1 MTSVQK
7 IALSFLMTL
16 VLFAGFLLTFNSYLF
31 DFLEAKFYSQA
42 RILEKTEELN
52 QISQGYNEYFTNFLS
67 SINDN
72 YNSWKNLESVR
83 SFYEPN
89 PSEVNVAGRRIANER
104 LFRLYTA
111 LSGIRLIDKN
121 GKNVHYS
128 SFDDTDI
135 LKQSGISKIY
145 KNYPDICKDSD
156 EILFENFEKLSD
168 EINSRILFDD
178 KKNRIIICEPFFYS
192 GNIFSGYALFY
203 FDFLNLQKE
212 LIEKEYLEKNYSLS
226 LFSDNELSGGI
237 ADGILNSEKEKFK
250 EPLLKIW
257 ENQTKKTESQTVVPE
272 KIFKLDLDENNEDF
286 LVVLTNSC
294 DSKINVSGVYN
305 SIFFEIPKDLQFV
318 IYLCIFISLFLIL
331 FLIFSFKRDS
341 MSVLNKKVK
350 KLQLEIM
357 QDCLEKGEKIKL
369 DGVFQKLLE
378 RRNEISTEILKSL
391 KIRSKK
397 QSQEIENLLEKN
409 WDEIFD
415 FFKSQNDLQ
424 NNQNFSNQNA
434 VSSQN
439 LSAEFLQEIKS
450 LLQEVL
456 QNTEL
461 KTISTAAPQLEKIEP
476 VDEVEEVEE
485 VEDIDEIEEVEEVE
499 ENLNSE
505 EKFEDLEELAEEEV
519 TATGENEDANEG
531 LSPLEEVA
539 PETELEDLTPLE
551 EVEEVE
557 EIAENL
563 NSEEE
568 FEDLEELAEE
578 EVTATGENE
587 DANEGLSPLEEV
599 ENDSEAEE
607 ELEELENLEEL
618 TPLEEVEDA
627 NEGLSPLEGNED
639 ANEGLSPLDEAAP
652 ETELGEL
659 TPFEEVEEIAEN
671 LNSEEEFEDLEE
683 LAEEEVTATGEN
695 EDANEG
701 LSPLEEV
708 ENDSEAEE
716 ELEELENLEELTPLE
731 EVEDANEGLSPLD
744 EATPETELEDLT
756 PLEELTPLEDLT
768 PLEEIPQIFNTEF
781 LLKNQP
787 KYEYTPS
794 DETYFASENFA
805 TVDNVFAEEICLG
818 SGIKIKDEI
827 IPIEFKYFELKKY
840 FENPSEKPSENQET
854 TEQQIENQTAAE
866 LQNVTNQKETQSPQ
880 SEELQSEIEELSEEV
895 PVQKEFT
902 YYSMT
907 NFAENLTD
915 ETPILDAA
923 EIPENAII
931 EEDGVFSIS
940 QIKDYEKMGQDKDFK
955 SLVDSIL

>member
-121 GKNVHYS
+121 GRNVHYS

-178 KKNRIIICEPFFYS
+178 KKNRLIICEPFFYS

-341 MSVLNKKVK
+341 MTVLNKKVK

-369 DGVFQKLLE
+369 DGVFQKLSE

-456 QNTEL
+456 QNTEP

-476 VDEVEEVEE
+476 VDEIEE

-499 ENLNSE
+499 EI
-505 EKFEDLEELAEEEV
+505 EEV
-519 TATGENEDANEG
+519 EKEG
-531 LSPLEEVA
+531 LSPLEEVENDSEAEEELEELENLEELTPLEEVEDANEGPSPLEEDA
-539 PETELEDLTPLE
+539 PETELEDLTPL
-551 EVEEVE
+551 EEVE

-587 DANEGLSPLEEV
+587 DANEGLSPL
-599 ENDSEAEE
+599 
-607 ELEELENLEEL
+607 
-618 TPLEEVEDA
+618 
-627 NEGLSPLEGNED
+627 
-639 ANEGLSPLDEAAP
+639 DEA
-652 ETELGEL
+652 
-659 TPFEEVEEIAEN
+659 
-671 LNSEEEFEDLEE
+671 S
-683 LAEEEVTATGEN
+683 
-695 EDANEG
+695 
-701 LSPLEEV
+701 
-708 ENDSEAEE
+708 
-716 ELEELENLEELTPLE
+716 
-731 EVEDANEGLSPLD
+731 
-744 EATPETELEDLT
+744 PETELEDLT
-756 PLEELTPLEDLT
+756 PLEEPT
-768 PLEEIPQIFNTEF
+768 PLEELTQLEEIPVIIPQIFNTEF

-840 FENPSEKPSENQET
+840 FENPSEKTSENQET
-854 TEQQIENQTAAE
+854 TELQIENQTEAE
-866 LQNVTNQKETQSPQ
+866 LQNVANQKETQSPQ

>member
-272 KIFKLDLDENNEDF
+272 KIFNLDSDEKNENF
-286 LVVLTNSC
+286 LVALSNSN
-294 DSKINVSGVYN
+294 DSKIHVAGVYN

-341 MSVLNKKVK
+341 MTVLNKKVK
-350 KLQLEIM
+350 RLQLEIM

-369 DGVFQKLLE
+369 DGVFQKLSE
-378 RRNEISTEILKSL
+378 RRNEISTEILQSL

-476 VDEVEEVEE
+476 VDEIEE

-499 ENLNSE
+499 ET
-505 EKFEDLEELAEEEV
+505 EEV
-519 TATGENEDANEG
+519 EKEG
-531 LSPLEEVA
+531 LSPLDEVEEVKE
-539 PETELEDLTPLE
+539 PE
-551 EVEEVE
+551 EVEEIEEPE

-578 EVTATGENE
+578 DVTATGENE
-587 DANEGLSPLEEV
+587 DANEGLSPLEELTSLGEGLSPLEEV
-599 ENDSEAEE
+599 KNDSEAEE

-618 TPLEEVEDA
+618 TPLEEVED
-627 NEGLSPLEGNED
+627 
-639 ANEGLSPLDEAAP
+639 
-652 ETELGEL
+652 
-659 TPFEEVEEIAEN
+659 V
-671 LNSEEEFEDLEE
+671 
-683 LAEEEVTATGEN
+683 
-695 EDANEG
+695 
-701 LSPLEEV
+701 
-708 ENDSEAEE
+708 
-716 ELEELENLEELTPLE
+716 
-731 EVEDANEGLSPLD
+731 NEGLSPLD

-768 PLEEIPQIFNTEF
+768 PLDEIPVKIPQIFNTEF

-854 TEQQIENQTAAE
+854 TELQIENQTEVE

-895 PVQKEFT
+895 PVQKEST

>member
-121 GKNVHYS
+121 GRNVHYS

-178 KKNRIIICEPFFYS
+178 KKNRLIICEPFFYS

-257 ENQTKKTESQTVVPE
+257 KNQTKKTESQTVVPE

-341 MSVLNKKVK
+341 MTVLNKKVK

-369 DGVFQKLLE
+369 DGVFQKLSE

-456 QNTEL
+456 QNTEP

-476 VDEVEEVEE
+476 VDEIEE

-499 ENLNSE
+499 EI
-505 EKFEDLEELAEEEV
+505 EEV
-519 TATGENEDANEG
+519 ENEG
-531 LSPLEEVA
+531 LSPLEEVKNDSEAEEELEELENLEELTPLEEVEDANEGPSPLEEDA
-539 PETELEDLTPLE
+539 PETELEDLTPL
-551 EVEEVE
+551 EEVE

-587 DANEGLSPLEEV
+587 DANEGLSPL
-599 ENDSEAEE
+599 
-607 ELEELENLEEL
+607 
-618 TPLEEVEDA
+618 
-627 NEGLSPLEGNED
+627 
-639 ANEGLSPLDEAAP
+639 DEA
-652 ETELGEL
+652 
-659 TPFEEVEEIAEN
+659 
-671 LNSEEEFEDLEE
+671 S
-683 LAEEEVTATGEN
+683 
-695 EDANEG
+695 
-701 LSPLEEV
+701 
-708 ENDSEAEE
+708 
-716 ELEELENLEELTPLE
+716 
-731 EVEDANEGLSPLD
+731 
-744 EATPETELEDLT
+744 PETELEDLT
-756 PLEELTPLEDLT
+756 PLEEPT
-768 PLEEIPQIFNTEF
+768 PLEELTQLEEIPVIIPQIFNTEF

-854 TEQQIENQTAAE
+854 TELQIENKTAAE

-880 SEELQSEIEELSEEV
+880 SEELQNEIEELSEEV
-895 PVQKEFT
+895 PVQKEST

>member
-31 DFLEAKFYSQA
+31 GFLEAKFYSQA

-52 QISQGYNEYFTNFLS
+52 QISKSYDEYFKNFLS

-83 SFYEPN
+83 SYYEPN
-89 PSEVNVAGRRIANER
+89 PSEVNVAGRRIATER
-104 LFRLYTA
+104 LFSLYTA

-135 LKQSGISKIY
+135 LKQSGISKVY
-145 KNYPDICKDSD
+145 KNYPDICKDTD
-156 EILFENFEKLSD
+156 EILFEIFEKVSD
-168 EINSRILFDD
+168 NKNSALFFDD

-192 GNIFSGYALFY
+192 KNNFSGYALFY

-212 LIEKEYLEKNYSLS
+212 LLEKNYLKKSYNLTI
-226 LFSDNELSGGI
+226 FSDADLDGGI
-237 ADGILNSEKEKFK
+237 ADGIMSVEREKFK

-257 ENQTKKTESQTVVPE
+257 EKQTKINETQTVVPE
-272 KIFKLDLDENNEDF
+272 KIFKLDVDGNSEDF
-286 LVVLTNSC
+286 LVVLTNAC

-331 FLIFSFKRDS
+331 FLIFSFKREP
-341 MSVLNKKVK
+341 MSVLKKKIK

-357 QDCLEKGEKIKL
+357 QDCFEKGESIKL
-369 DGVFQKLLE
+369 DNIFQKISE

-415 FFKSQNDLQ
+415 FFNSQNALQ

-461 KTISTAAPQLEKIEP
+461 KKVSPVAPQLEKIEP
-476 VDEVEEVEE
+476 VEEIEE
-485 VEDIDEIEEVEEVE
+485 VEDIDEIEEVEE
-499 ENLNSE
+499 
-505 EKFEDLEELAEEEV
+505 AEEIEEV
-519 TATGENEDANEG
+519 EKEG
-531 LSPLEEVA
+531 MSPLEEVK
-539 PETELEDLTPLE
+539 
-551 EVEEVE
+551 
-557 EIAENL
+557 
-563 NSEEE
+563 
-568 FEDLEELAEE
+568 
-578 EVTATGENE
+578 
-587 DANEGLSPLEEV
+587 
-599 ENDSEAEE
+599 NDSEAEE
-607 ELEELENLEEL
+607 ELEELENPEEL
-618 TPLEEVEDA
+618 PPLDEVEDA
-627 NEGLSPLEGNED
+627 NED
-639 ANEGLSPLDEAAP
+639 LSPLDEAAP

-659 TPFEEVEEIAEN
+659 TP
-671 LNSEEEFEDLEE
+671 LEE
-683 LAEEEVTATGEN
+683 LTPL
-695 EDANEG
+695 DEG
-701 LSPLEEV
+701 LSPLEE
-708 ENDSEAEE
+708 A
-716 ELEELENLEELTPLE
+716 
-731 EVEDANEGLSPLD
+731 A
-744 EATPETELEDLT
+744 PETEHGELT
-756 PLEELTPLEDLT
+756 TLEELTPLEDLT
-768 PLEEIPQIFNTEF
+768 PLEEIPVIIPHVFNTEF

-854 TEQQIENQTAAE
+854 TELQIENQTEAE
-866 LQNVTNQKETQSPQ
+866 LQNVTNQKGTQSPQ
-880 SEELQSEIEELSEEV
+880 SEELQSEIEELSEEI
-895 PVQKEFT
+895 PVQKEST

>member
-272 KIFKLDLDENNEDF
+272 KIFKLDLDENNEGF

-341 MSVLNKKVK
+341 MTVLNKKVK

-369 DGVFQKLLE
+369 DGVFQKLSE

-415 FFKSQNDLQ
+415 FFNSQNALQ

-476 VDEVEEVEE
+476 VDEIEEVEE
-485 VEDIDEIEEVEEVE
+485 VEDIDEIEEVEE
-499 ENLNSE
+499 
-505 EKFEDLEELAEEEV
+505 LEEIEEV
-519 TATGENEDANEG
+519 EKESLSPLEEVENEG
-531 LSPLEEVA
+531 LSPLEEVENDSEA
-539 PETELEDLTPLE
+539 EEELEEL
-551 EVEEVE
+551 E

-587 DANEGLSPLEEV
+587 DAK
-599 ENDSEAEE
+599 
-607 ELEELENLEEL
+607 
-618 TPLEEVEDA
+618 
-627 NEGLSPLEGNED
+627 
-639 ANEGLSPLDEAAP
+639 EGLSPLDEAAP
-652 ETELGEL
+652 ETEL
-659 TPFEEVEEIAEN
+659 
-671 LNSEEEFEDLEE
+671 
-683 LAEEEVTATGEN
+683 
-695 EDANEG
+695 
-701 LSPLEEV
+701 
-708 ENDSEAEE
+708 
-716 ELEELENLEELTPLE
+716 
-731 EVEDANEGLSPLD
+731 
-744 EATPETELEDLT
+744 EDLT
-756 PLEELTPLEDLT
+756 PLEELTSLEDLS
-768 PLEEIPQIFNTEF
+768 PLEEIPVKIPQIFNTEF

-840 FENPSEKPSENQET
+840 FENPSEKPSENQ
-854 TEQQIENQTAAE
+854 TATE
-866 LQNVTNQKETQSPQ
+866 LQNVTKQKETQSPQ

-931 EEDGVFSIS
+931 EQDGVFSIS

>member
-257 ENQTKKTESQTVVPE
+257 KNKTKKTESQTVVPE
-272 KIFKLDLDENNEDF
+272 KIFKLDLDENNEGF

-341 MSVLNKKVK
+341 MTVLNKKVK

-369 DGVFQKLLE
+369 DGVFQKLSE

-456 QNTEL
+456 QNTEH

-476 VDEVEEVEE
+476 VDEIEEVEE
-485 VEDIDEIEEVEEVE
+485 VEDIDEIEEVEE
-499 ENLNSE
+499 
-505 EKFEDLEELAEEEV
+505 LEEIEEV
-519 TATGENEDANEG
+519 EKKG
-531 LSPLEEVA
+531 LSPLEEAA

-551 EVEEVE
+551 E
-557 EIAENL
+557 
-563 NSEEE
+563 
-568 FEDLEELAEE
+568 
-578 EVTATGENE
+578 
-587 DANEGLSPLEEV
+587 
-599 ENDSEAEE
+599 
-607 ELEELENLEEL
+607 L
-618 TPLEEVEDA
+618 TPL
-627 NEGLSPLEGNED
+627 G
-639 ANEGLSPLDEAAP
+639 
-652 ETELGEL
+652 
-659 TPFEEVEEIAEN
+659 
-671 LNSEEEFEDLEE
+671 
-683 LAEEEVTATGEN
+683 
-695 EDANEG
+695 EG

-744 EATPETELEDLT
+744 EAVPETELGELT
-756 PLEELTPLEDLT
+756 PLEESTPLEDLS
-768 PLEEIPQIFNTEF
+768 PLEEIPVKIPQVFNTEF

-854 TEQQIENQTAAE
+854 TELQIENQTEAE

-895 PVQKEFT
+895 PVQKEST

>member
-121 GKNVHYS
+121 GRNVHYS

-178 KKNRIIICEPFFYS
+178 KKNRLIICEPFFYS

-257 ENQTKKTESQTVVPE
+257 KNQTKKTESQTVVPE
-272 KIFKLDLDENNEDF
+272 KIFKLDLDENNEGF

-294 DSKINVSGVYN
+294 DSKIHVAGVYN

-341 MSVLNKKVK
+341 MTVLNKKVK

-369 DGVFQKLLE
+369 DGVFQKLSE

-434 VSSQN
+434 VTSQN

-456 QNTEL
+456 QNTEH

-476 VDEVEEVEE
+476 VDEIEEVEE
-485 VEDIDEIEEVEEVE
+485 VEDIDEIEEVEE
-499 ENLNSE
+499 
-505 EKFEDLEELAEEEV
+505 LEEIEEV
-519 TATGENEDANEG
+519 ENEG
-531 LSPLEEVA
+531 LSPLEEVKNDSEAEEELEELENLEELTPLEEVEDANEGPSPLEEDA
-539 PETELEDLTPLE
+539 PETELEDLTPL
-551 EVEEVE
+551 EEVE

-587 DANEGLSPLEEV
+587 DANEGLSPL
-599 ENDSEAEE
+599 
-607 ELEELENLEEL
+607 
-618 TPLEEVEDA
+618 
-627 NEGLSPLEGNED
+627 
-639 ANEGLSPLDEAAP
+639 DEA
-652 ETELGEL
+652 
-659 TPFEEVEEIAEN
+659 
-671 LNSEEEFEDLEE
+671 S
-683 LAEEEVTATGEN
+683 
-695 EDANEG
+695 
-701 LSPLEEV
+701 
-708 ENDSEAEE
+708 
-716 ELEELENLEELTPLE
+716 
-731 EVEDANEGLSPLD
+731 
-744 EATPETELEDLT
+744 PETELEDLT
-756 PLEELTPLEDLT
+756 PLEEPT
-768 PLEEIPQIFNTEF
+768 PLEELTQLEEIPVIIPQIFNTEF

-854 TEQQIENQTAAE
+854 TELQIENQTEAE
-866 LQNVTNQKETQSPQ
+866 LQNVANQKETQSPQ

>member
-121 GKNVHYS
+121 GRNVHYS

-178 KKNRIIICEPFFYS
+178 KKNRLIICEPFFYS

-257 ENQTKKTESQTVVPE
+257 KNQTKKTESQTVVPE

-341 MSVLNKKVK
+341 MTVLNKKVK

-369 DGVFQKLLE
+369 DGVFQKLSE

-434 VSSQN
+434 VTSQN

-456 QNTEL
+456 QNTEH

-476 VDEVEEVEE
+476 VDEIEEVEE
-485 VEDIDEIEEVEEVE
+485 VEDIDEIEEVEE
-499 ENLNSE
+499 
-505 EKFEDLEELAEEEV
+505 LEEIEEV
-519 TATGENEDANEG
+519 ENEG
-531 LSPLEEVA
+531 LSPLEEVKNDSEAEEELEELENLEELTPLEEVEDANEGPSPLEEDA
-539 PETELEDLTPLE
+539 PETELEDLTPL
-551 EVEEVE
+551 EEVE

-587 DANEGLSPLEEV
+587 DANEGLSPL
-599 ENDSEAEE
+599 
-607 ELEELENLEEL
+607 
-618 TPLEEVEDA
+618 
-627 NEGLSPLEGNED
+627 
-639 ANEGLSPLDEAAP
+639 DEA
-652 ETELGEL
+652 
-659 TPFEEVEEIAEN
+659 
-671 LNSEEEFEDLEE
+671 S
-683 LAEEEVTATGEN
+683 
-695 EDANEG
+695 
-701 LSPLEEV
+701 
-708 ENDSEAEE
+708 
-716 ELEELENLEELTPLE
+716 
-731 EVEDANEGLSPLD
+731 
-744 EATPETELEDLT
+744 PETELEDLT
-756 PLEELTPLEDLT
+756 PLEEPT
-768 PLEEIPQIFNTEF
+768 PLEELTQLEEIPVIIPQIFNTEF

-854 TEQQIENQTAAE
+854 TELQIENQTEAE
-866 LQNVTNQKETQSPQ
+866 LQNVANQKETQSPQ

>member
-1 MTSVQK
+1 MTSAQK

-31 DFLEAKFYSQA
+31 GFLEAKFYSQA

-52 QISQGYNEYFTNFLS
+52 QISKSYDEYFKNFLS

-83 SFYEPN
+83 SYYEPN
-89 PSEVNVAGRRIANER
+89 PSEVNVAGRRIATER
-104 LFRLYTA
+104 LFSLYTA

-135 LKQSGISKIY
+135 LKQSGISKVY
-145 KNYPDICKDSD
+145 KNYPDICKDTD
-156 EILFENFEKLSD
+156 EILFEIFEKVSD
-168 EINSRILFDD
+168 EKKSALFFDD

-192 GNIFSGYALFY
+192 KNNFSGYALFY

-212 LIEKEYLEKNYSLS
+212 LLEKNYLKKSYNLTI
-226 LFSDNELSGGI
+226 FSDTDLDGGI
-237 ADGILNSEKEKFK
+237 ADGIMSVEREKFK

-257 ENQTKKTESQTVVPE
+257 EKQTKINETQTVVPE
-272 KIFKLDLDENNEDF
+272 KIFKLDVDENNEDF

-331 FLIFSFKRDS
+331 FLIFSFKREP
-341 MSVLNKKVK
+341 MSVLKKKIK

-357 QDCLEKGEKIKL
+357 QDCFEKGESIKL
-369 DGVFQKLLE
+369 DNVFQKISE
-378 RRNEISTEILKSL
+378 RKNEFSFEIVKSL
-391 KIRSKK
+391 KIKSKK
-397 QSQEIENLLEKN
+397 QSKEIENLLEKN

-415 FFKSQNDLQ
+415 FFKLKKDFQ
-424 NNQNFSNQNA
+424 NNQNESNQNK
-434 VSSQN
+434 VLSQN
-439 LSAEFLQEIKS
+439 SSAEFLQEIKS

-461 KTISTAAPQLEKIEP
+461 KKVSPVAPQLEKIEP
-476 VDEVEEVEE
+476 VEELEE

-499 ENLNSE
+499 EI
-505 EKFEDLEELAEEEV
+505 EEV
-519 TATGENEDANEG
+519 EEEG
-531 LSPLEEVA
+531 LSPLEEVK
-539 PETELEDLTPLE
+539 
-551 EVEEVE
+551 
-557 EIAENL
+557 
-563 NSEEE
+563 
-568 FEDLEELAEE
+568 
-578 EVTATGENE
+578 
-587 DANEGLSPLEEV
+587 
-599 ENDSEAEE
+599 NDSEAEE

-618 TPLEEVEDA
+618 SPLEEVEDSNEGLSPLDEAALETELEDLTPLEEVEDA
-627 NEGLSPLEGNED
+627 NEGLSPLEED
-639 ANEGLSPLDEAAP
+639 AP
-652 ETELGEL
+652 ETELG
-659 TPFEEVEEIAEN
+659 
-671 LNSEEEFEDLEE
+671 
-683 LAEEEVTATGEN
+683 
-695 EDANEG
+695 
-701 LSPLEEV
+701 
-708 ENDSEAEE
+708 
-716 ELEELENLEELTPLE
+716 
-731 EVEDANEGLSPLD
+731 
-744 EATPETELEDLT
+744 DLT

-768 PLEEIPQIFNTEF
+768 PLEEIPVIIPQVFNTEF

-854 TEQQIENQTAAE
+854 TELQIENQTEAE

-880 SEELQSEIEELSEEV
+880 SEELQNEIEELSEEV
-895 PVQKEFT
+895 PVQKEST

-907 NFAENLTD
+907 KFAENLTD

-931 EEDGVFSIS
+931 EQDGVFSIS

>member
-121 GKNVHYS
+121 GRNVHYS

-178 KKNRIIICEPFFYS
+178 KKNRLIICEPFFYS

-257 ENQTKKTESQTVVPE
+257 KNQTKKTESQTVVPE

-341 MSVLNKKVK
+341 MTVLNKKVK

-369 DGVFQKLLE
+369 DGVFQKLSE

-434 VSSQN
+434 VTSQN

-456 QNTEL
+456 QNTEH

-476 VDEVEEVEE
+476 VDEIEEVEE
-485 VEDIDEIEEVEEVE
+485 VEDIDEIEEVEE
-499 ENLNSE
+499 
-505 EKFEDLEELAEEEV
+505 LEEIEEV
-519 TATGENEDANEG
+519 ENEG
-531 LSPLEEVA
+531 LSPLEEVKNDSEAEEELEELENLEELTPLEEVEDANEGPSPLEEDA
-539 PETELEDLTPLE
+539 PETELEDLTPL
-551 EVEEVE
+551 EEVE

-587 DANEGLSPLEEV
+587 DANEGLSPL
-599 ENDSEAEE
+599 
-607 ELEELENLEEL
+607 
-618 TPLEEVEDA
+618 
-627 NEGLSPLEGNED
+627 
-639 ANEGLSPLDEAAP
+639 DEA
-652 ETELGEL
+652 
-659 TPFEEVEEIAEN
+659 
-671 LNSEEEFEDLEE
+671 S
-683 LAEEEVTATGEN
+683 
-695 EDANEG
+695 
-701 LSPLEEV
+701 
-708 ENDSEAEE
+708 
-716 ELEELENLEELTPLE
+716 
-731 EVEDANEGLSPLD
+731 
-744 EATPETELEDLT
+744 PETELEDLT
-756 PLEELTPLEDLT
+756 PLEEPTPLEELT
-768 PLEEIPQIFNTEF
+768 PLEEIPVKIPQIFNTEF

-840 FENPSEKPSENQET
+840 FENPSEKTSENQET
-854 TEQQIENQTAAE
+854 TELQIENQTEAE
-866 LQNVTNQKETQSPQ
+866 LQNVANQKETQSPQ